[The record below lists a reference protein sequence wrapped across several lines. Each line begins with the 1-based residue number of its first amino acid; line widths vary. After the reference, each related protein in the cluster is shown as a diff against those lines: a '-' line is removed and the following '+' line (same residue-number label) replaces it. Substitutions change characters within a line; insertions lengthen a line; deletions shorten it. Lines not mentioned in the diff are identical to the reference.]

1 MHRRRWLARPRRR
14 GTEPAVHR
22 CLASL
27 AAAGNVTT
35 YPAIYLWN
43 QNILVDATGTAIIQ
57 QTSNLTPA
65 WDDFS
70 IPEVPPVSE
79 VPR

>member
-1 MHRRRWLARPRRR
+1 MAPDQ
-14 GTEPAVHR
+14 
-22 CLASL
+22 SIK
-27 AAAGNVTT
+27 T

-43 QNILVDATGTAIIQ
+43 QNTVVDAAGNPTRLT
-57 QTSNLTPA
+57 TSNLTPA

-70 IPEVPPVSE
+70 IPEVPPVLD

>member
-1 MHRRRWLARPRRR
+1 MAPIVVDAD
-14 GTEPAVHR
+14 G
-22 CLASL
+22 
-27 AAAGNVTT
+27 GVTT

-43 QNILVDATGTAIIQ
+43 QNILVDEAGNATIEP
-57 QTSNLTPA
+57 TSNLTPA

-70 IPEVPPVSE
+70 IPEVPPVLQ

>member
-1 MHRRRWLARPRRR
+1 MAPIVVD
-14 GTEPAVHR
+14 P
-22 CLASL
+22 
-27 AAAGNVTT
+27 AGNVTT

-43 QNILVDATGTAIIQ
+43 QNILVDATGNATIQ

-70 IPEVPPVSE
+70 IPEVPPVIE